1 MDIDEELKLAVATR
15 NAKRKS
21 GTVEVH
27 KFVNKFLGNTLARAI
42 AQDEPLVSVTFKREN
57 VSDTVWDE
65 LNTYG
70 PKTPYGKYHKNL
82 VDLIVDDVYTPY
94 LSDYSISSG
103 HLNSA
108 GRPVR
113 VTFYLNQD

>member
-1 MDIDEELKLAVATR
+1 MDIEEELKLAVATR

-42 AQDEPLVSVTFKREN
+42 AQDEPLVSVVFKREN
-57 VSDTVWDE
+57 VSSPFWEE
-65 LNTYG
+65 LSSYIVADCMT
-70 PKTPYGKYHKNL
+70 TPHKFIMEDYVDKVYKSYL
-82 VDLIVDDVYTPY
+82 VGAKVTSYPEHIL
-94 LSDYSISSG
+94 
-103 HLNSA
+103 
-108 GRPVR
+108 